1 MKKRWYFIFAAVLMC
16 VCIVYNIAVG
26 GKYVLDVD
34 IQGWSDQADQLQVTV
49 EQDTEILKA
58 TDSHHEGDHLYV
70 TLESVSPGKVFVIVT
85 PADDPDTTISMIP
98 FYVHSTGIITEETF
112 FGRSTGSWCFPIAI
126 TLFLGVL
133 IVGLFIHIKKEVRRD
148 LYQY

>member
-16 VCIVYNIAVG
+16 ICLAYSIAVG
-26 GKYVLDVD
+26 GRYVMDVD
-34 IQGWSDQADQLQVTV
+34 LQGWSDKADQLQVTV

-85 PADDPDTTISMIP
+85 PLDDPDSTIDMRL
-98 FYVHSTGIITEETF
+98 FYVHPTGIITEETF
-112 FGRSTGSWCFPIAI
+112 ST
-126 TLFLGVL
+126 
-133 IVGLFIHIKKEVRRD
+133 
-148 LYQY
+148 